1 MLIVAVPIYYNFTL
15 TCYRLEHGKYCT
27 FRYNHYELQ
36 NQLILNSY
44 LKVPF
49 HIVCY
54 YKYNLDANSDD
65 AAYHN
70 QMNQMDTD
78 GNA

>member
-1 MLIVAVPIYYNFTL
+1 M
-15 TCYRLEHGKYCT
+15 
-27 FRYNHYELQ
+27 
-36 NQLILNSY
+36 ILNSY

-78 GNA
+78 GNAWLGKIIMDYQLKYYKNTCFN